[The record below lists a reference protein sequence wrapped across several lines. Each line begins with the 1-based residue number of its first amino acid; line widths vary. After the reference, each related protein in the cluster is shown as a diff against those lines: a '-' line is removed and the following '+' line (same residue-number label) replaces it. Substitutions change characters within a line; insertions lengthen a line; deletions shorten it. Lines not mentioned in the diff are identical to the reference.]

1 MKKFSILYVLFFS
14 ICFSKQDIYNIKL
27 YGMNV
32 AKCYV
37 EVRDTVI
44 ANTDCLNLK
53 YDVHSTSFMKFF
65 FNVVNSYETIIDKNT
80 LNILYFKKNTVQ
92 PGINNELETIYN
104 ENFVRYQNSDYSI
117 NDGEYNIF
125 SLLYFL
131 TKNKN
136 NEFLNELKIDREGKK
151 YLCTIRNDKKDFLY
165 SLNFKP
171 VDVNDMGLIKHTDI
185 FTWALF
191 LNNTEKTIGVN
202 PNNNTIDYC
211 KFKKGLMNF
220 VAKRVETN

>member
-1 MKKFSILYVLFFS
+1 
-14 ICFSKQDIYNIKL
+14 
-27 YGMNV
+27 MNV

-37 EVRDTVI
+37 EIRDTVI

-53 YDVHSTSFMKFF
+53 YDVHSTSFMKIF
-65 FNVVNSYETIIDKNT
+65 FNVDNSYETIIDKNT
-80 LNILYFKKNTVQ
+80 LNILYFKKNTEQ

-104 ENFVRYQNSDYSI
+104 ESFVRYQNSDYSI

-171 VDVNDMGLIKHTDI
+171 VDVNDIGLIKHTDI